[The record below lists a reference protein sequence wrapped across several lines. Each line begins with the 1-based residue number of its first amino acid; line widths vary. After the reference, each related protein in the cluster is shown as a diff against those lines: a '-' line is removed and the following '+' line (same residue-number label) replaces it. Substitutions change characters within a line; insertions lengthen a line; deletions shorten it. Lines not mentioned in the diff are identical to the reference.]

1 MVGYSAGFLVGLPF
15 CLRLVGWLPENGTL
29 ALLVAFFGIW
39 VIGYI
44 PFQSVSIV
52 IDSCLSDIADEHELA
67 TGHRAEGLI
76 FAMRTFGAKMTQGF
90 GGLFAGFGLAI
101 IGFPDQAD
109 VATLPPAVV
118 DGLLFMIGP
127 LYWIIVGGGLG
138 LAFLYNIDRGRHAE
152 ILRGLEARRG
162 DVAAASR

>member
-90 GGLFAGFGLAI
+90 GGL
-101 IGFPDQAD
+101 
-109 VATLPPAVV
+109 
-118 DGLLFMIGP
+118 LFMIGP

-138 LAFLYNIDRGRHAE
+138 LAFLYNIDRSRHAE